1 MAFADLPSFAAW
13 RHESDSRAG
22 FEVVFPRPAD
32 GGVRLEGG
40 TTGTEEDGTWS
51 ILYDI
56 TLDADWSSRTAR
68 VVGISGSGRRE
79 ILLEG
84 DGHGHWRVDGV
95 HAAHLDGCLDVD
107 LESSSF
113 TNAFP
118 VHRLG
123 LGVGDESEA
132 PAAWVRLDLSVERLD
147 QSYRRLDD
155 SGDRQRYDYYA
166 PRDDF
171 RSELVYDEIG
181 FVIDYPG
188 IAKRAA

>member
-1 MAFADLPSFAAW
+1 MAFADPPPYAAW
-13 RHESDSRAG
+13 RHHADSREG
-22 FEVVFPRPAD
+22 FEVVFPRSAD
-32 GGVRLEGG
+32 DGVRLEGG
-40 TTGTEEDGTWS
+40 TTGNEEDGTWS

-56 TLDADWSSRTAR
+56 TLNADWSTRTAR

-79 ILLEG
+79 VLAEG
-84 DGHGHWRVDGV
+84 DGRGGWRVDGV
-95 HAAHLDGCLDVD
+95 DAPHLEGCLDVD
-107 LESSSF
+107 LEASSF

-123 LGVGDESEA
+123 LAVGDQSDA

-155 SGDRQRYDYYA
+155 KVDHQRFDYYA

-171 RSELVYDEIG
+171 RSELVYDESG
-181 FVIDYPG
+181 FVLQYPG
-188 IAKRAA
+188 IAVRAG